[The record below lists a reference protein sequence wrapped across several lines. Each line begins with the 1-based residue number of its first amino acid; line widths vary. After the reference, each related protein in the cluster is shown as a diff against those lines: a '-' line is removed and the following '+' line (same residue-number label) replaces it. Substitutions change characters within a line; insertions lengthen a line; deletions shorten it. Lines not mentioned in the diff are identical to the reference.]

1 MRTQADALLTDRT
14 GRVIGVRWTELESG
28 DTGRTLADAVVV
40 ATGGFGRD
48 LERVRAERP
57 DLASVDLRYASF
69 SGADGHGLTMLE
81 GLGAATQ
88 NLGAVGLYAH
98 GIESGN
104 GEDEYITPLVR
115 GSPWFNADGARF
127 VDETRTNAFP
137 TGDAVASQPA
147 GGAWAFFDGAALSS
161 TEFRNNDPERP
172 PLPPAEVLDEGTL
185 IASDTLAG
193 LATALG
199 MPSATVE
206 DAMGRYDAFASGAS
220 STDDVRT
227 STEGARTLVAP
238 PYYAAPVAVAVAKM
252 FGGIDVDLDG
262 RVLDTDGAVIPGV
275 YAAGE
280 LTGMA
285 GGSLVGGS
293 GFTGSLTAVVLSGR
307 VAGAAAAA
315 EGLARD
321 RAAPVERTR

>member
-1 MRTQADALLTDRT
+1 MRTQADALLTDRN
-14 GRVIGVRWTELESG
+14 GRVIGVRWTDLDSG
-28 DTGRTLADAVVV
+28 EEGLTLADAVVV

-69 SGADGHGLTMLE
+69 TGADGNGLTMLE

-88 NLGAVGLYAH
+88 NLAAVGLYAH
-98 GIESGN
+98 GIEAGD

-127 VDETRTNAFP
+127 VDELLTNAFSA
-137 TGDAVASQPA
+137 GDTVAWQPG
-147 GGAWAFFDGAALSS
+147 GGAWAFFDGTAFSGS
-161 TEFRNNDPERP
+161 EFRNNDPTRP
-172 PLPPAEVLDEGTL
+172 PLTPAEVLAEGTL
-185 IASDTLAG
+185 VSSDTLAG

-199 MPSATVE
+199 MPTASVE
-206 DAMGRYDAFASGAS
+206 DAMGRYDAFVSGAAA
-220 STDDVRT
+220 TDDFRA
-227 STEGARTLVAP
+227 STEGARTLETP

-252 FGGIDVDLDG
+252 FGGVDVDLEG
-262 RVLDTDGAVIPGV
+262 RVLDTDGAAIPGA

-293 GFTGSLTAVVLSGR
+293 GFTGSLTAVILSGR

-315 EGLARD
+315 EAIAREGSGPLD
-321 RAAPVERTR
+321 PEP